1 MGVGTQLIIQEG
13 GTVTKTT
20 PTIRLNH
27 AWAESACAQT
37 GGVAAFAAA
46 INADRSTV
54 YRHLS
59 GDTEAGPRL
68 VGAVLTAFPV
78 LFNDAFDVVEVPVSG
93 RRTYRGRRAA

>member
-1 MGVGTQLIIQEG
+1 M
-13 GTVTKTT
+13 TKTT
-20 PTIRLNH
+20 ATIRLNY
-27 AWAESACAQT
+27 AWAERACAQT

-78 LFNDAFDVVEVPVSG
+78 LFNDAFDVTEVTVSG

>member
-1 MGVGTQLIIQEG
+1 MPTTHMTS
-13 GTVTKTT
+13 TVRMN
-20 PTIRLNH
+20 PD
-27 AWAESACAQT
+27 WARQACGEC
-37 GGVAAFAAA
+37 GGVASFAET

-68 VGAVLTAFPV
+68 IGAVLTAFPV
-78 LFNDAFDVVEVPVSG
+78 PFNDAFDVIDVPVSE

>member
-1 MGVGTQLIIQEG
+1 MTSLTGRHVGGLG
-13 GTVTKTT
+13 LGALAFW
-20 PTIRLNH
+20 RG
-27 AWAESACAQT
+27 WRESKVVQALS
-37 GGVAAFAAA
+37 GVAAFAAA

-78 LFNDAFDVVEVPVSG
+78 LFNDAFDVTEVTVSG

>member
-1 MGVGTQLIIQEG
+1 MPTTHMTH
-13 GTVTKTT
+13 TVRMN
-20 PTIRLNH
+20 PE
-27 AWAESACAQT
+27 WARQACDEC
-37 GGVAAFAAA
+37 GGVAVFAET

-68 VGAVLTAFPV
+68 IGAVLTAFPV
-78 LFNDAFDVVEVPVSG
+78 PFNDAFDVIAVPVSE

>member
-1 MGVGTQLIIQEG
+1 M
-13 GTVTKTT
+13 TKTT
-20 PTIRLNH
+20 PTIRLNQ
-27 AWAESACAQT
+27 AWAERACAQT

-68 VGAVLTAFPV
+68 AAAVLTAIPI
-78 LFNDAFDVVEVPVSG
+78 LFNDAFDVTEVTVSV